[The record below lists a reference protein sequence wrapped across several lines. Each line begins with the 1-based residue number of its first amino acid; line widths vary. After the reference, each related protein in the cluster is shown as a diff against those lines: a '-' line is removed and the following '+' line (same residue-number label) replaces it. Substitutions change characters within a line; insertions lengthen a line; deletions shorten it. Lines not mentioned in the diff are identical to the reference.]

1 MGFGGRWFGP
11 GHGRG
16 DHGRDESAPAVDAAP
31 ARATARGPYDLVD
44 LPGDGRRRVDLGS
57 LVVPV
62 PAGATIEVPA
72 AAGGAP
78 PGPLAVVR
86 AGQVTVTLAVFAA
99 PKSRG
104 LWDEARARLA
114 ASPAAVLA
122 AAGLPPAP
130 AGSGL
135 AGSGLAGSGLAG
147 SGLAGSGLAGS
158 GLAGSGLAGSGL
170 AGSGP
175 AARPVETVTGDF
187 GGEVRLTLDPVADGG
202 EATVVRVVGFDGRR
216 WMLRAAVTA
225 PVAAAAEA
233 DRLLAA
239 VACETVVLRGTRAAP
254 SGAPLP
260 LRRPGDADDG
270 RAGELLGGDPL
281 AALIPGLGA
290 EHGAGATD
298 QVRRA
303 VGARRRAATP
313 AATAE
318 SEDGGRVGGDRTG
331 QVDALHD
338 EVDDQIGRVRPNG
351 AIVLDTRGANRGVNT
366 VYVAGMS
373 QNLSTWG

>member
-1 MGFGGRWFGP
+1 MVFGGRWFGP

-16 DHGRDESAPAVDAAP
+16 DHGGHEGAPATGAAP
-31 ARATARGPYDLVD
+31 VRAATRGPYDLANM
-44 LPGDGRRRVDLGS
+44 PGDGRRRVDLGS

-62 PAGATIEVPA
+62 PAGATIEVPT
-72 AAGGAP
+72 AAGGSA

-104 LWDEARARLA
+104 LWDEARTRLA

-122 AAGLPPAP
+122 AAGIPPAP
-130 AGSGL
+130 AGSGP
-135 AGSGLAGSGLAG
+135 
-147 SGLAGSGLAGS
+147 
-158 GLAGSGLAGSGL
+158 

-175 AARPVETVTGDF
+175 SAWSPPPSAVPAATRPSPTSLPRPAGPPEAGPVETVTGDF
-187 GGEVRLTLDPVADGG
+187 GGEVRLTLGPAADGG
-202 EATVVRVVGFDGRR
+202 EPTVVRVVGFDGTR
-216 WMLRAAVTA
+216 WMLRAAVAA
-225 PVAAAAEA
+225 PVVAAAEA

-260 LRRPGDADDG
+260 LRRPDDADDG
-270 RAGELLGGDPL
+270 RAGELLGGNPL
-281 AALIPGLGA
+281 AALIPGFGA
-290 EHGAGATD
+290 EPAGSATD

-303 VGARRRAATP
+303 AGARRAATAP
-313 AATAE
+313 AATVEGA
-318 SEDGGRVGGDRTG
+318 DGCRVGRDQTG